1 MSRPARGMTRA
12 ELLALPV
19 AVDLATAGRALGL
32 GRTKAHELVRSGEFP
47 CVVLRLGKAY
57 RVPTADLL
65 AALGERPDP
74 GDAA

>member
-1 MSRPARGMTRA
+1 MRSARGMTRA

-19 AVDLATAGRALGL
+19 AVDLATAGRAFGL
-32 GRTKAHELVRSGEFP
+32 SRTKAHELVQSGQFP

-57 RVPTADLL
+57 RVPRSDLL
-65 AALGERPDP
+65 TALGERPDP